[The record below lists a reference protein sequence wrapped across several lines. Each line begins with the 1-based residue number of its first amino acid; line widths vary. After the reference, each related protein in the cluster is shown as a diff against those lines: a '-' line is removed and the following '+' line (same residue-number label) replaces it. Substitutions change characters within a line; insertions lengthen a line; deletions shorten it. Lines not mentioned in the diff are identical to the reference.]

1 MIIDVHRHMWSVL
14 ERHHETFSGM
24 ELPGRVKPA
33 PPNFDWE
40 QTTHEMV
47 EEMDEAGVDKTV
59 LFVADFAARLGD
71 PPFPIGEEN
80 ELIVKAQ
87 KLYPDRIIP
96 FFGIDPRRPGA
107 ADLFEHSIK
116 DWKVKGIKLHPSVG
130 YFPNER
136 SCYALYE
143 LCTAFELPVIF
154 HAGPCSYPHLYSRH
168 THPLEFDQ
176 VATDF
181 PNLRIIIAHAASDW
195 WQEAI
200 TVFYGRPNVVMDL
213 SAWQLRIRDDPGV
226 ALHAIGKM
234 RDAIGMQRLLF
245 GTDFP
250 VFRPMLSLKETVKMF
265 RDLPA
270 LSAEYGVD
278 FDDKEV
284 DGLLGENAERFLRAD
299 S

>member
-14 ERHHETFSGM
+14 ERHYDTFSGM
-24 ELPGRVKPA
+24 ELPGRVKPDV
-33 PPNFDWE
+33 PTFDWE
-40 QTTHEMV
+40 RTTHEMV

-71 PPFPIGEEN
+71 PPFAIGAEN
-80 ELIVKAQ
+80 QLIVDAS
-87 KLYPDRIIP
+87 KLYPERIIP

-107 ADLFEHSIK
+107 ADMFGQAIK
-116 DWKVKGIKLHPSVG
+116 DWGVKGIKLHPAVG
-130 YFPNER
+130 YFPNEAA
-136 SCYALYE
+136 CYSIYE
-143 LCTAFELPVIF
+143 LAAASDIPVLF

-181 PNLRIIIAHAASDW
+181 PNLRIIIAHAAGDW
-195 WQEAI
+195 WEEAL

-213 SAWQLRIRDDPGV
+213 SAWQLRIQDQPEVSIR
-226 ALHAIGKM
+226 AIGKM
-234 RDAIGMQRLLF
+234 RDVVGMQRVLF

-250 VFRPMLSLKETVKMF
+250 VFRPMLSLKDTVQMF

-270 LSAEYGVD
+270 LGAEYGVD
-278 FDDKEV
+278 FNDKEV
-284 DGLLGENAERFLRAD
+284 DGLLGDNAKHFLKLG